1 MPVYPYEGVT
11 PQIEPN
17 VLLCPGAMIVGRV
30 KIGEGSSIWY
40 NAVIRG
46 DVHDVIIG
54 RYTSI
59 QDGALIHEDSGR
71 GSGLEGGLPTVVGA
85 NETPDEYD
93 YTYPDVDPDAT
104 KDQDKFLFPLPYGF
118 VNVYMTQQAGD
129 DFDPDFD
136 IPDDVRPPS
145 SSFTVGAE
153 AYDSGIG
160 YIIAAIM
167 AGILAFWL
175 VSMYSGNGKEETCR

>member
-1 MPVYPYEGVT
+1 MVAFLAINPWTIAAVTAIVIAVAGASGAFDQAEVDDDDYDEDGIFIPEFPNPNPYPT
-11 PQIEPN
+11 PEINPN
-17 VLLCPGAMIVGRV
+17 P
-30 KIGEGSSIWY
+30 
-40 NAVIRG
+40 
-46 DVHDVIIG
+46 
-54 RYTSI
+54 
-59 QDGALIHEDSGR
+59 
-71 GSGLEGGLPTVVGA
+71 

-93 YTYPDVDPDAT
+93 YTYPDVNPDAT
-104 KDQDKFLFPLPYGF
+104 KDQDRFLFPLPYGF

>member
-1 MPVYPYEGVT
+1 MVAFLAINPWTVAAVTAIVIAVAGASGAFDQAEVDDDDYDEDGIFIPEFPNPNPYPT
-11 PQIEPN
+11 PEINPN
-17 VLLCPGAMIVGRV
+17 P
-30 KIGEGSSIWY
+30 
-40 NAVIRG
+40 
-46 DVHDVIIG
+46 
-54 RYTSI
+54 
-59 QDGALIHEDSGR
+59 
-71 GSGLEGGLPTVVGA
+71 